1 MKQQSLCRKIHNK
14 TTDLKLTISGTQGE
28 RINNMTNTAIILGYM
43 QLNNLDPNKIVLHTY
58 AQWKKLGYQVK
69 KGEKSKHKIT
79 VWKRSTKKIENEDGD
94 KEEVDNGR
102 YFLKESA
109 FFTQEQVERITN
121 ERNI

>member
-1 MKQQSLCRKIHNK
+1 
-14 TTDLKLTISGTQGE
+14 
-28 RINNMTNTAIILGYM
+28 MTNTSIILGYM

-58 AQWKKLGYQVK
+58 SQWKKLGYQVK
-69 KGEKSKHKIT
+69 KGEKSEHKIT
-79 VWKRSTKKIENEDGD
+79 VWKRSTKKVENEEGD

-109 FFTQEQVERITN
+109 FFTQEQVERISN

>member
-1 MKQQSLCRKIHNK
+1 
-14 TTDLKLTISGTQGE
+14 
-28 RINNMTNTAIILGYM
+28 MTNTAIILGYM
-43 QLNNLDPNKIVLHTY
+43 QLNNLDPAKIILHTY

-69 KGEKSKHKIT
+69 RGEKSKHKIT

-94 KEEVDNGR
+94 KEEVDTGR

-109 FFTQEQVERITN
+109 FFTQEQVERMTN